1 MSLEPLG
8 LTSRTELTA
17 DALLMMLSNL
27 NPGEPDSSALQRAH
41 ADARLRAR
49 RLYAVSAALAE
60 PPGLIFRANP

>member
-17 DALLMMLSNL
+17 DALLMMSNL

>member
-8 LTSRTELTA
+8 LTGRTELTA
-17 DALLMMLSNL
+17 DALLMMSNL

>member
-8 LTSRTELTA
+8 LTGRIELTA
-17 DALLMMLSNL
+17 DALLMMSNL
-27 NPGEPDSSALQRAH
+27 TPGEPDSSALQRAH
-41 ADARLRAR
+41 ADARVRAR